1 MRAVLFH
8 TRFITMIVEVQC
20 NELMDVVYFS
30 SVSEN
35 THRFVGKLQNKVE
48 VAAYRIP
55 LRRTDPALIVTRPY
69 VLILP
74 SYGGGDQRGVVPKQV
89 IKFLNVQENRTLI
102 RGVVISGNTNFGV
115 HHCCAGPIVAKKCG
129 VPILHRFELLGT
141 ARDVDTVADLFSSPQ
156 SVLTA
161 TT

>member
-1 MRAVLFH
+1 MEFRSILLFSP
-8 TRFITMIVEVQC
+8 MMNEVQC
-20 NELMDVVYFS
+20 HELMDVVYFS

-74 SYGGGDQRGVVPKQV
+74 SYGGGDQRGAVPKQV
-89 IKFLNVQENRTLI
+89 IKFLNVQENRALI
-102 RGVVISGNTNFGV
+102 RGVVVSGNTNFGV
-115 HHCCAGPIVAKKCG
+115 HYCCAGPIVAKKCG

-141 ARDVDTVADLFSSPQ
+141 ARDVDAVAGLLGSPQ